1 MLVPAKRSSLRRKHW
16 DHSAKDPG
24 RTDQLGIV
32 KNRSCQSRCFVG
44 VESSRRWTARQAA
57 ASWATHQARL
67 VSCWTDCAACSGTA
81 TASDAGAGG
90 WLVEVG
96 IGFDQALE
104 IRSQMAV
111 VIGKTPGENW
121 RRVRG
126 RPGNA
131 RWRRLRCPFG
141 QVEDGRC
148 RRAMRWQYSRILAL
162 AHNAMAERRA
172 VVVVVV
178 VEVVVNVGGCCV
190 GGGGVV
196 SFSSGSSSSRV
207 ELRML
212 AALGWSRYG
221 KMRCVGDRRQG
232 LCLTAV
238 LQLTWQAVG

>member
-1 MLVPAKRSSLRRKHW
+1 
-16 DHSAKDPG
+16 
-24 RTDQLGIV
+24 V

-141 QVEDGRC
+141 QVEDGSG
-148 RRAMRWQYSRILAL
+148 RRAMRWQCWRILVH
-162 AHNAMAERRA
+162 AHSAMAERLE
-172 VVVVVV
+172 VVVVV
-178 VEVVVNVGGCCV
+178 NGVGCAWALRWRRWWLFFLLFV
-190 GGGGVV
+190 IFFFAGGAPDAGLVAIWMG
-196 SFSSGSSSSRV
+196 
-207 ELRML
+207 
-212 AALGWSRYG
+212 
-221 KMRCVGDRRQG
+221 RCVGDRRQG
-232 LCLTAV
+232 LCVSDRAPTHVAGRWMDGIHTLMLQDTVTTAL
-238 LQLTWQAVG
+238 LQR